1 MKVIFLDVELIMKR
15 SELLQPLSREHH
27 TALVYAKRLLDSQD
41 DEARLQYW
49 CQIKG
54 DLTTE
59 LEQHFAIEERCVE
72 SLKGPLPERLLDE
85 HQQLRRLL
93 QAETGTEL
101 SEFAVLLKN
110 HVRFEE
116 RELFPWLETAHYDI
130 LKRML
135 EQ

>member
-1 MKVIFLDVELIMKR
+1 MKR

-27 TALVYAKRLLDSQD
+27 TALVHAKRLLDSQD
-41 DEARLQYW
+41 DASRLRYW

-54 DLTTE
+54 ELTAE

-93 QAETGTEL
+93 KAGTGPDL
-101 SEFAVLLKN
+101 NALALLLKS

-130 LKRML
+130 LRRML